1 MSKQPQKGQLRHFR
15 KGVEAFRALELPLP
29 SLYVCPLCVRGIP
42 EEYIGELTREHVP
55 PASLGGQRLVLTCRE
70 CNNRAGGKEGVDTH
84 ARRGEDQ
91 LDLVT
96 RTLNG
101 ERRARFAVGTTS
113 MNVRIRT
120 EKSHVEI
127 VGMPGPPGEVDSVMD
142 AFLRMAK
149 KPPSERPPLSI
160 TFSHGRY
167 TRGRQEVSWLRA
179 AYLAAFAAFGYRYIL
194 RELLQPVR
202 KQIESPDAELIDDFH
217 MWHPTKD
224 PSERS
229 IMLVTKPAW
238 VQGVAVIMSRHLVLL
253 PLFDGDV
260 DFYKRMGR
268 FGEGNGKKVIAG
280 LAVPWPRTLRFELD
294 FDPEGDLMNRI
305 WSLEKRPAVEGGDA
319 G

>member
-1 MSKQPQKGQLRHFR
+1 VSDQPQKRQLKHFR
-15 KGVEAFRALELPLP
+15 RGVEAFRALELPLP
-29 SLYVCPLCVRGIP
+29 SLYVCPLCVRGIT
-42 EEYIGELTREHVP
+42 EEYIAELTREHVP
-55 PASLGGQRLVLTCRE
+55 PASLGGQRLVLTCHE

-84 ARRGEDQ
+84 ARRGEDR

-101 ERRARFAVGTTS
+101 ERRARFGVGTTS

-127 VGMPGPPGEVDSVMD
+127 VGMAGPPGEVDSVMD

-149 KPPSERPPLSI
+149 KPSSERVPLSI

-167 TRGRQEVSWLRA
+167 MRGRQEVSWLRA
-179 AYLAAFAAFGYRYIL
+179 AYLAAFAAFGYRYIF
-194 RELLQPVR
+194 RELLQSVR
-202 KQIESPDAELIDDFH
+202 KQIENPDAELIADFH
-217 MWHPTKD
+217 MWHPTKE

-229 IMLVTKPAW
+229 MVLVTRPTW
-238 VQGVAVIMSRHLVLL
+238 VQGVAVTMSRHLVLL

-260 DFYKRMGR
+260 NFYKRMGR
-268 FGEGNGKKVIAG
+268 FGDGNGKKVIAG
-280 LAVPWPRTLRFELD
+280 LAVPWPRTPRFELD
-294 FDPEGDLMNRI
+294 FDPEGDLMNKI
-305 WSLEKRPAVEGGDA
+305 WSLEKAAAESGDV